1 MNASVSRFPGA
12 PRLVLGS
19 TSPYRQD
26 LLKRLGLP
34 FDVRAPGVDEAA
46 LLGERPEALAC
57 RLAQAKA
64 QAVATACPQEDV
76 VVIGSDQVADLEG
89 RALGKPGD
97 HAGATEQLR
106 AMRGRTVR
114 FHTAVSVC
122 RAANGFSETV
132 LETVEVDFR
141 PLSDQEIEAYLQREQ
156 PYDCAGSAKVEAL
169 GITLLSRVNSNDPT
183 ALIGLPLI
191 AVCRLLRAAG
201 LDPLSRA

>member
-1 MNASVSRFPGA
+1 MNATVSTLPGS

-34 FDVRAPGVDEAA
+34 FEVRAPGVDEAA
-46 LLGERPEALAC
+46 LAEELPDALAC
-57 RLAQAKA
+57 RLAWAKA
-64 QAVATACPQEDV
+64 HAVVAAYPHDDV

-97 HAGATEQLR
+97 HAGATAQLR

-114 FHTAVSVC
+114 FHTAVTVC
-122 RAANGFSETV
+122 RPASAFSETV
-132 LETVEVDFR
+132 LETVDVDFR
-141 PLSDQEIEAYLQREQ
+141 PLSDEEIESYLQREQ

-169 GITLLSRVNSNDPT
+169 GITLLSRVTSHDPT

-201 LDPLSRA
+201 LDLLATA